1 MNIYVSRDG
10 QTFGPYTREQAN
22 QFIGTGQLLATDFAL
37 YEGESEWKSLGVLLG
52 IPDANDSVASL
63 TQAIPAS
70 PQKSVQSRSTKV
82 GSNTNPASGKQV
94 RRVKMNSGKSV
105 VIAKEKSLVS
115 RIISTLI
122 VFSVT
127 CGLACGVV
135 VGLYFAFPSKVS
147 PILQKFGI
155 VSKKVEATE
164 VNRVAAVQQEPTS
177 ALEITLNE
185 EDWQRLRST
194 DIIILP
200 MDKGDG
206 FRILSPPEKKR
217 GLNDQ
222 DLDAIVPL
230 SGKILSLDLTHAEIS
245 DEGLKLLS
253 KLSSLQRLYLE
264 GNKEITVDGLAH
276 LKSLEKLTYL
286 NLVRIELNEE
296 LVDLLISMKS
306 LREIYLYDTGLNED
320 SITRLTDAR
329 PKVFVNGG

>member
-1 MNIYVSRDG
+1 VNIYVSRDG

-177 ALEITLNE
+177 ALEITF
-185 EDWQRLRST
+185 
-194 DIIILP
+194 
-200 MDKGDG
+200 K
-206 FRILSPPEKKR
+206 
-217 GLNDQ
+217 
-222 DLDAIVPL
+222 
-230 SGKILSLDLTHAEIS
+230 
-245 DEGLKLLS
+245 
-253 KLSSLQRLYLE
+253 
-264 GNKEITVDGLAH
+264 
-276 LKSLEKLTYL
+276 
-286 NLVRIELNEE
+286 
-296 LVDLLISMKS
+296 
-306 LREIYLYDTGLNED
+306 
-320 SITRLTDAR
+320 
-329 PKVFVNGG
+329 